1 MYLICLQNNLK
12 NLLNLT
18 QGIVGQHLTLP
29 ILNNVLIQAQKG
41 SLKISATNLEMA
53 LVIETT
59 AKVEKPGSLTVPAKI
74 LNNLI
79 SNLSDK
85 KIIIE
90 TRANNIIIKSQ
101 NYQAIIKGLTAKD
114 FPIIPKI
121 EKQHSFKVSAIILR
135 SGLINVI
142 NSVALTDTRPEISG
156 ILFDL
161 TNKTL
166 KLVSTDSFR
175 LAERKIK
182 IETKQTNLQDQIIV
196 PARTIQEL
204 IKILALTEKD
214 VEVVIGGSQ
223 VLFSCANM
231 QLISRLIEGRYP
243 DYQEIIPG
251 NFETQ
256 VDIDKKEFSEVVKVT
271 SLFSSKINDLTLL
284 VDPKKSQIEISAQ
297 NIDLGENKANLS
309 AETEGQSVK
318 LVCNYRY
325 LLEGLNNITASR
337 VSIGLN
343 GPAQPFVL
351 RGSGQRNF
359 LYLIMPLNP

>member
-1 MYLICLQNNLK
+1 MYLLCLQNNLK

-18 QGIVGQHLTLP
+18 QGIIGQHLTLP

-59 AKVEKPGSLTVPAKI
+59 AKVEKSGSLTIPAKI

-79 SNLSDK
+79 SNLIDK

-90 TRANNIIIKSQ
+90 TKANNFIIKSQ
-101 NYQAIIKGLTAKD
+101 NYQANIKGLSAKD

-121 EKQHSFKVSAIILR
+121 EKQYSFKIPTAILR
-135 SGLINVI
+135 GGLMNVVS
-142 NSVALTDTRPEISG
+142 SVALTDTRPEISG
-156 ILFDL
+156 VLFDI
-161 TNKTL
+161 TNSVL

-175 LAERKIK
+175 LAERRIK
-182 IETKQTNLQDQIIV
+182 IETKQTDLNSQIII
-196 PARTIQEL
+196 PAHTIQEL
-204 IKILALTEKD
+204 IKILTVGEKD
-214 VEVVIGGSQ
+214 VEIMIGGSQ
-223 VLFSCANM
+223 VLFTCANM

-243 DYQEIIPG
+243 DYQEIIPDH
-251 NFETQ
+251 FETQ
-256 VDIDKKEFSEVVKVT
+256 VNIDKKEFLEVVKVT

-284 VDPKKSQIEISAQ
+284 VDPKKSQVEVSAQ

-309 AETEGQSVK
+309 AEIEGQPVK

-325 LLEGLNNITASR
+325 LLEGLNNVTASR
-337 VSIGLN
+337 VFIGLN
-343 GPAQPFVL
+343 GPAQPFIL
-351 RGSGQRNF
+351 RGSGQKSF

>member
-12 NLLNLT
+12 NLLNLS
-18 QGIVGQHLTLP
+18 QGIIGQHLTLP

-41 SLKISATNLEMA
+41 TLRISATNLEMA
-53 LVIETT
+53 LIIETT
-59 AKVEKPGSLTVPAKI
+59 AKVEKSGSLTVPAKI

-79 SNLSDK
+79 SNLMDK
-85 KIIIE
+85 KIILE
-90 TRANNIIIKSQ
+90 SKANNFIIKSQ
-101 NYQAIIKGLTAKD
+101 NYQATIKGLTSKD

-121 EKQHSFKVSAIILR
+121 EKRYSFEMSVASLR
-135 SGLINVI
+135 AGLMSVV

-156 ILFDL
+156 VLFDL
-161 TNKTL
+161 TDTTL

-182 IETKQTNLQDQIIV
+182 IETKQANFNDQIIV

-204 IKILALTEKD
+204 VKILAVAQKD
-214 VEVVIGGSQ
+214 LEIAVGDSQ
-223 VLFSCANM
+223 VLFACTNI

-243 DYQEIIPG
+243 DYQEIVPD

-256 VDIDKKEFSEVVKVT
+256 VNLDKKEFLEIVKLT
-271 SLFSSKINDLTLL
+271 SLFASKINDLTLL
-284 VDPKKSQIEISAQ
+284 VDPKKSQVEVCAQ

-309 AETEGQSVK
+309 AEIEGQPVK

-351 RGSGQRNF
+351 RGSGQKNF